1 MRSNVERAE
10 DLGGLLGVAA
20 DVLRRRGQ
28 LLAGALHAPGMLE
41 ALVAAEV
48 ARPEAEPVLRQHYCV
63 TMPEMLRRQLQG
75 DGVERNLFGARLSL
89 SRMPRLRAALEAA
102 FSRVADAGLSCAE
115 CLGAPSPAALVEG
128 RTFGEVYAGCH
139 FGSSM
144 PMLYA
149 SPADLAEMAARDPLA
164 WIETRY
170 VGPLLHEL
178 SHFHAVEPP
187 APANLHEALAAW
199 IGSEAWPAQVW
210 PEAGALDAIPGAAHF
225 AAVGG
230 WIARTVGPR
239 AALRIQAGALDLRD
253 ALGRPCAEALRLYGF
268 LPFLETG
275 APHLLS
281 DAFRPG
287 RWWKLID
294 LWREATVARDFH
306 DRLVAPLLAG
316 GAARK
321 QAWDEALDALA
332 WCELPAW
339 RDPPNAIDR
348 DLAARAD
355 RALRVRTMRRGQ
367 GFVAARADPPGPMVL
382 DREACELQAPWNTP
396 DAFGAPPVFPWPPSL
411 AAQRAD

>member
-1 MRSNVERAE
+1 MWARCSTSCPTSTPWNR
-10 DLGGLLGVAA
+10 
-20 DVLRRRGQ
+20 LRRRTCTKRWPRGS
-28 LLAGALHAPGMLE
+28 
-41 ALVAAEV
+41 AAKRGPRRSGPKQ
-48 ARPEAEPVLRQHYCV
+48 ARS
-63 TMPEMLRRQLQG
+63 T
-75 DGVERNLFGARLSL
+75 
-89 SRMPRLRAALEAA
+89 
-102 FSRVADAGLSCAE
+102 
-115 CLGAPSPAALVEG
+115 PS
-128 RTFGEVYAGCH
+128 
-139 FGSSM
+139 
-144 PMLYA
+144 
-149 SPADLAEMAARDPLA
+149 
-164 WIETRY
+164 
-170 VGPLLHEL
+170 
-178 SHFHAVEPP
+178 
-187 APANLHEALAAW
+187 
-199 IGSEAWPAQVW
+199 
-210 PEAGALDAIPGAAHF
+210 GAAHF